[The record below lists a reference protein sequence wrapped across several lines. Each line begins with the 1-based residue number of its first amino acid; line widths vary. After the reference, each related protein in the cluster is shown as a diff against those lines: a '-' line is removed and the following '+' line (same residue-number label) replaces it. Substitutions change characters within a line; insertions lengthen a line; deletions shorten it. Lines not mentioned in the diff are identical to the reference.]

1 MLETDLIKQDQ
12 YSRCN
17 NLDIQGVPDS
27 VPDDQLK
34 EKVIKIFNQIIIKIN
49 TFDIKG
55 CPRMGNSKKT
65 TVVHLV
71 NRKNCKAVLEK
82 KLSLNRK

>member
-34 EKVIKIFNQIIIKIN
+34 EKVIKIIVKIN

-55 CPRMGNSKKT
+55 CHRMGNSKKT
-65 TVVHLV
+65 TIVHLV